1 MKKNICLLF
10 LFLFFITNIFSQ
22 NNKVGEKYVFEFR
35 DGTTIIGTFIKEEQG
50 NIYITDDSGK
60 ETYIPEVMVVNVI
73 SFESSS
79 VKNGEYWFP
88 NLHDSRYF
96 FSPSAF
102 GLEKGEG
109 YYNTSYFYLW

>member
-1 MKKNICLLF
+1 MYICFYYEKKC
-10 LFLFFITNIFSQ
+10 FFIISFFFLLQVYSQ

-35 DGTTIIGTFIKEEQG
+35 DGTTIIGTFVKEEQG
-50 NIYITDDSGK
+50 NIYITDESGK

-73 SFESSS
+73 SFDSSL

-96 FSPSAF
+96 FF
-102 GLEKGEG
+102 L
-109 YYNTSYFYLW
+109 LHLV